1 MSRARSIAIHASLFV
16 LTFLST
22 TIAGVQWLNKNPFEL
37 SLFPEGLPYALCI
50 LLFLTAHEFGH
61 YFAARRH
68 GIDVTLPYYI
78 PMPSFLLN
86 PFGTMGAV
94 IRIKSPLASRRVLF
108 DVGISGP
115 IAGFIVAIGLLVYGF
130 ITLPDFSYLQAIHPD
145 YMTPSDI
152 PRGGLTFGS
161 SLLYSGL
168 ERLLAGQRFV
178 PPMNEIY
185 HYPYLCVGWFGLFV
199 TALNLMPV
207 GQLDGGHI
215 LYALAGKHQGIV
227 ARIFFGILILLGIGG
242 LLGLVTRNVDLGGIG
257 WLVWAAILYFFIKL
271 DHPEIHNPEPLDD
284 SRRLLG
290 WTTLA
295 LFVLMFPPIPFFDL
309 GL

>member
-37 SLFPEGLPYALCI
+37 SLFPEGLPYAFCI

-61 YFAARRH
+61 YVAARRH
-68 GIDVTLPYYI
+68 GVDVTLPYYI

-94 IRIKSPLASRRVLF
+94 IRIKSPLTSRRVLF
-108 DVGISGP
+108 DVGITGP

-130 ITLPDFSYLQAIHPD
+130 ITLPDFSYLQSIHPD
-145 YMTPSDI
+145 YSTPSDI
-152 PRGGLTFGS
+152 PKGGLTFGS
-161 SLLYSGL
+161 SILYSGL
-168 ERLLAGQRFV
+168 ERLLAGHRFV

-207 GQLDGGHI
+207 GQLDGGHV
-215 LYALAGKHQGIV
+215 LYALAGKYQGIV
-227 ARIFFGILILLGIGG
+227 ARVFFGILILLGVGG
-242 LLGLVTRNVDLGGIG
+242 LLGLVTSNVDLGGIG

-290 WTTLA
+290 WTMLA

-309 GL
+309 GI